1 MRWPWPVAL
10 VAAALT
16 AALLAAGWALA
27 ALAPGA
33 EVLGIAAAGTLV
45 AGLSA
50 VLGVIVAHRARR
62 NVVGAL
68 LVLIALGDAL
78 TATREIGWR
87 GVARPPAA
95 PPRAARPLPPPP
107 PGPVVLFWGPPP
119 LLPLFPPRA

>member
-27 ALAPGA
+27 ALEPAT
-33 EVLGIAAAGTLV
+33 ETLGIAAAGTLV

-68 LVLIALGDAL
+68 LVLIGLGEAL

-87 GVARPPAA
+87 ALAEHPATLARADWLVALLAESSIW
-95 PPRAARPLPPPP
+95 
-107 PGPVVLFWGPPP
+107 LFVA
-119 LLPLFPPRA
+119 LAL